1 MRSAIAV
8 VLLLSTGCSPRSK
21 TCGGEPPTTALVEG
35 YCKNGE
41 AADRCYFNPAPMDG
55 F

>member
-1 MRSAIAV
+1 MALAA
-8 VLLLSTGCSPRSK
+8 LALGACS
-21 TCGGEPPTTALVEG
+21 GGASMCKGTTALVEG

-41 AADRCYFNPAPMDG
+41 AADRCYYDHDPLDG